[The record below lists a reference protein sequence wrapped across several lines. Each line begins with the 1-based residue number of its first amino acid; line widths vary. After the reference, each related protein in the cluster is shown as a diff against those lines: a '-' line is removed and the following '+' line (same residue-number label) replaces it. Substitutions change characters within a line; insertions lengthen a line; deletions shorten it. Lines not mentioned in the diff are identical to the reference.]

1 MKKWMLPLGVL
12 AAVAALAVWN
22 GAAMSR
28 LTEALC
34 QSLSQCEALGCSE
47 DWDGAAAALKE
58 CYQDWTRRQTY
69 LHIVLEHDAVDGAEA
84 MFRRAE
90 AFAETEELSEFRAEL
105 ADLTSQLRLLAE
117 MERLSIKNLL

>member
-58 CYQDWTRRQTY
+58 CY
-69 LHIVLEHDAVDGAEA
+69 
-84 MFRRAE
+84 
-90 AFAETEELSEFRAEL
+90 
-105 ADLTSQLRLLAE
+105 
-117 MERLSIKNLL
+117 